1 MRGIAGEVV
10 RRIRGDRG
18 KRRRRLAVPLRV
30 NHTLRVLVVEDDG
43 AISDAVLYCLR
54 RDGMQAEVA
63 HTLAA
68 ARVATANVEVVV
80 LDLGLPDGS
89 GFSLL
94 RELRRVE
101 RGPRVIVLTSR
112 DEDVECVAALEA
124 GADDFVTKPFSP
136 RALAARV
143 RAVARRGERVDEGSR
158 SDDASQALVVDS
170 ERRRATF
177 MGRDLALTKIELD
190 LLAVLAEAPGRVR
203 TREHLVARV
212 WGDDYALA
220 ERTVDSH
227 FKGLRRKLAEAGAP
241 ATLVE
246 TVRGVGFTL
255 RDPPARASS

>member
-1 MRGIAGEVV
+1 VV
-10 RRIRGDRG
+10 SW
-18 KRRRRLAVPLRV
+18 AV

-43 AISDAVLYCLR
+43 PIADAVLYCLR

-63 HTLAA
+63 PTLAA
-68 ARVATANVEVVV
+68 ARLATADADVVV

-89 GFSLL
+89 GFTLL
-94 RELRRVE
+94 PEIRKIEH
-101 RGPRVIVLTSR
+101 GPRVIVLTSR

-143 RAVARRGERVDEGSR
+143 RAVARRGERREDAPRPEDRAPGLLVD
-158 SDDASQALVVDS
+158 A
-170 ERRRATF
+170 ERRRASF
-177 MGRDLALTKIELD
+177 AGKELALTKIELD
-190 LLAVLAEAPGRVR
+190 LLLVLAEAPGRVR
-203 TREHLVARV
+203 TRDYLVTRV
-212 WGDDYALA
+212 WGDEYALA

-227 FKGLRRKLAEAGAP
+227 FKGLRRKLNEAGAP

-255 RDPPARASS
+255 RERA

>member
-1 MRGIAGEVV
+1 M
-10 RRIRGDRG
+10 
-18 KRRRRLAVPLRV
+18 
-30 NHTLRVLVVEDDG
+30 VEDDS
-43 AISDAVLYCLR
+43 AIADAVLYCLR
-54 RDGMQAEVA
+54 RDGMHAERA
-63 HTLAA
+63 DTLAA
-68 ARVATANVEVVV
+68 ARCAAAADVVV

-89 GFSLL
+89 GFSLIP
-94 RELRRVE
+94 ELRRRE
-101 RGPRVIVLTSR
+101 SCPRVIVLTSR

-143 RAVARRGERVDEGSR
+143 RAVARRGEPR
-158 SDDASQALVVDS
+158 SEHVKTADTGLVVDLLTRQAS
-170 ERRRATF
+170 FGGKEL
-177 MGRDLALTKIELD
+177 GLTKIELD

-212 WGDDYALA
+212 WGEEYVLS

-255 RDPPARASS
+255 RDAPVRPVTS

>member
-1 MRGIAGEVV
+1 
-10 RRIRGDRG
+10 
-18 KRRRRLAVPLRV
+18 V

-43 AISDAVLYCLR
+43 PIADAVLYCLR
-54 RDGMQAEVA
+54 REGMQAEVA
-63 HTLAA
+63 PTLAA
-68 ARVATANVEVVV
+68 ARLATANADVVV

-94 RELRRVE
+94 PEIRKIEH
-101 RGPRVIVLTSR
+101 GPRVIVLTSR

-136 RALAARV
+136 RALVARV
-143 RAVARRGERVDEGSR
+143 RAVARRGERRDDGSVSR
-158 SDDASQALVVDS
+158 STPSGITKGVTASSADPARGLVVDA

-177 MGRDLALTKIELD
+177 AGTDLALTKIELD
-190 LLAVLAEAPGRVR
+190 LLLVLAEVPGRVR

-212 WGDDYALA
+212 WGDEYALA

-227 FKGLRRKLAEAGAP
+227 FKGLRRKLTEAGAP

-255 RDPPARASS
+255 RDP

>member
-1 MRGIAGEVV
+1 MDGVQ
-10 RRIRGDRG
+10 
-18 KRRRRLAVPLRV
+18 
-30 NHTLRVLVVEDDG
+30 HTLRVLVVEDDS
-43 AISDAVLYCLR
+43 AIADAVLYCLR

-63 HTLAA
+63 DTLAA
-68 ARVATANVEVVV
+68 ARCATPGDVVV

-89 GFSLL
+89 GFSLIPEL
-94 RELRRVE
+94 LRRPS
-101 RGPRVIVLTSR
+101 RPRVIVLTSR

-143 RAVARRGERVDEGSR
+143 RAVARRGEPSPTSHEGS
-158 SDDASQALVVDS
+158 AGLVVDALG
-170 ERRRATF
+170 RRATF
-177 MGRDLALTKIELD
+177 SGAELGLTKIEFD

-212 WGDDYALA
+212 WGEEYVLA

-227 FKGLRRKLAEAGAP
+227 FKGLRRKLADAGAP

-255 RDPPARASS
+255 RATQ

>member
-1 MRGIAGEVV
+1 VV
-10 RRIRGDRG
+10 ARH
-18 KRRRRLAVPLRV
+18 VHP
-30 NHTLRVLVVEDDG
+30 TLRVLVVEDDA
-43 AISDAVLYCLR
+43 AIADALLYSLR
-54 RDGMQAEVA
+54 RDGMLAETA
-63 HTLAA
+63 ASLAD
-68 ARVATANVEVVV
+68 ARARLATATCDVVV

-94 RELRRVE
+94 PELRRIE

-136 RALAARV
+136 RALVARV
-143 RAVARRGERVDEGSR
+143 RAVARRGEHAAEAPARG
-158 SDDASQALVVDS
+158 LVVDT
-170 ERRRATF
+170 ERRRASF
-177 MGRDLALTKIELD
+177 MGKDLALTKIELD
-190 LLAVLAEAPGRVR
+190 LLAILVEAPGRVR

-212 WGDDYALA
+212 WGDQYALA

-241 ATLVE
+241 KELVE

-255 RDPPARASS
+255 REQP